1 MIKRIAVLILSFT
14 TLVCYGKAIR
24 GLAGYLAGKG
34 DPLMIA
40 AGIAGGTAAAFL
52 AIKLWRIYLAEFEE
66 ENSSDK
72 DKNS

>member
-34 DPLMIA
+34 DPLMIFY
-40 AGIAGGTAAAFL
+40 GITGGTVAACL
-52 AIKLWRIYLAEFEE
+52 AIKIWRIYLAVIEE
-66 ENSSDK
+66 ENSRSGRD
-72 DKNS
+72 